1 MKNNTDYVIITDSSA
16 NLTDEL
22 IAKYDLDILP
32 LTYMLNGEEHLGYEK
47 GKPTD
52 LPGFYKAMREGGKV
66 STSCV
71 NVDSAKAFFEPY
83 LAAGKDVLYLG
94 FSSGLSATYANVA
107 AAGKELLAAYPD
119 RKFYAVDTLAACMGE
134 GLIVTYALEAQLAGK
149 TIEEV
154 RDYAEEIKLRVCH
167 QFTVDDL
174 MYLKRGGRIGS
185 GTALIGTILKIKPVM
200 HADNHGKL
208 VADSKVI
215 GRKAAIKWLFK
226 KYVEK
231 AYDKKNQI
239 VYIAHGDCH
248 DDAEAL
254 AEMIREHSEYKS
266 ITINYIDQVIGSHSG
281 PGTLAIFFLGDSREA

>member
-32 LTYMLNGEEHLGYEK
+32 LTYMLNGEEHLSYEK

-208 VADSKVI
+208 AAVSKVI

>member
-1 MKNNTDYVIITDSSA
+1 MKNTDYVIITDSSA

-47 GKPTD
+47 GKPSD
-52 LPGFYKAMREGGKV
+52 LPAFYKAMRDGGKV

-71 NVDSAKAFFEPY
+71 NVDTAKAFFEPY
-83 LAAGKDVLYLG
+83 LALGKDVLYLG

-134 GLIVTYALEAQLAGK
+134 GLIVTYALEEQLKGK

-154 RDYAEEIKLRVCH
+154 RDFAEDIKLKTCH

-174 MYLKRGGRIGS
+174 MYLKRGGRISS
-185 GTALIGTILKIKPVM
+185 GTAIIGTILKIKPVM
-200 HADNHGKL
+200 HTDNHGKL
-208 VADSKVI
+208 IAVGKVI
-215 GRKAAIKWLFK
+215 GRKASVKWLFK

-239 VYIAHGDCH
+239 VYIAHGDCP
-248 DDAEAL
+248 DDANAL
-254 AEMIREHSEYKS
+254 ADMIRNESECKS
-266 ITINYIDQVIGSHSG
+266 LTINYIDQVIGSHSG
-281 PGTLAIFFLGDSREA
+281 PGTLAIFFLGENREA

>member
-32 LTYMLNGEEHLGYEK
+32 LTYMLNGEEHLSYEK

-208 VADSKVI
+208 AAVSKVI

-226 KYVEK
+226 KYVKK